1 MYYYL
6 NFFACFIY
14 LIPGLTGESVV
25 SESTLRNG
33 DGDRDTSVDKEGE
46 GEGEGA
52 STVASTEQSEA
63 VTQETR

>member
-6 NFFACFIY
+6 NFFASCVC
-14 LIPGLTGESVV
+14 LVPPGLTGESVI

-33 DGDRDTSVDKEGE
+33 EGDQDTSVDKE
-46 GEGEGA
+46 EGEGA